1 MPYVSSIERIGWQE
15 GKQEGRQQE
24 RQEIIR
30 NVLSGRFSAIDEE
43 LEAII
48 ALLSE
53 ISTAEFS
60 NLLLPLATLS
70 REELVTRFGKSTLH

>member
-48 ALLSE
+48 ALLQKSP
-53 ISTAEFS
+53 
-60 NLLLPLATLS
+60 LLSSAIYCYRLRLS
-70 REELVTRFGKSTLH
+70 HAKSW